1 MRRIKL
7 FSEESSYDELE
18 KKVNAFLET
27 IPYNMIRDIQLQDCC
42 NNVSVMVVYEEADRT
57 PPPVIGGY
65 DSNGNLLRGFDDIY
79 KGENR

>member
-27 IPYNMIRDIQLQDCC
+27 ISDKMILNIQFQDCC
-42 NNVSVMVVYEEADRT
+42 NNCSVMVVYEDGYKI
-57 PPPVIGGY
+57 PVIGGY

>member
-18 KKVNAFLET
+18 KKVNAFLAT
-27 IPYNMIRDIQLQDCC
+27 LSRDIILDIQLQDCC

-65 DSNGNLLRGFDDIY
+65 DSNGKFISFDDIY